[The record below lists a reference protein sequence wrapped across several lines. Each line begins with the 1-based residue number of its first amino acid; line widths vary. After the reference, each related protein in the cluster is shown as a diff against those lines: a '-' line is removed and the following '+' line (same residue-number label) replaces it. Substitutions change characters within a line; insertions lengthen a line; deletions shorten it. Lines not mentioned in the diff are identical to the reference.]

1 MVDLDAPGTPPRR
14 FDLPF
19 LPHGIAPDPALPAR
33 AGVRIVDLEAAAVPR
48 PLPLHPERRSY
59 GSRRRAS
66 GLRRGRV
73 RGADASEL
81 SYLSSEGPMQP
92 RKKATTARP
101 PAVPAPDDSAR
112 LQAQADKNT
121 PAWILALRKELNPA
135 DVAKAREALFKDRG
149 IKLQKTKAKG
159 SSRSRSR

>member
-1 MVDLDAPGTPPRR
+1 
-14 FDLPF
+14 
-19 LPHGIAPDPALPAR
+19 
-33 AGVRIVDLEAAAVPR
+33 
-48 PLPLHPERRSY
+48 
-59 GSRRRAS
+59 
-66 GLRRGRV
+66 
-73 RGADASEL
+73 
-81 SYLSSEGPMQP
+81 MQP